1 MENDFDAGV
10 DNSVDN
16 TNDHIDIGLDQ
27 FKHENGKIFGKF
39 DDAVAFGNAYREL
52 EKMNTRNNQEIS
64 ALKKANTAPEKYEL
78 TLDEDLVGA
87 FEFDENHPDYQ
98 MYMPIFKELG
108 LSNDKVNKL
117 VNAYARNIVES
128 NEVSFEDEL
137 RKVGGERG
145 DVMQSLNAFVAK
157 NPDLEDF
164 VRSKVVTAEDA
175 IAMANMIKA
184 SRGNMSIPETVVTP
198 SFQPVMSKQDYKD
211 AAFKYQ
217 ADHKD
222 TIAYNE
228 AEQREYMRLLSLGV

>member
-10 DNSVDN
+10 DNGVDN
-16 TNDHIDIGLDQ
+16 TGDHIDIGLDQ

-64 ALKKANTAPEKYEL
+64 ALKKANMAPEKYEL
-78 TLDEDLVGA
+78 TLDEDLVGS

-98 MYMPIFKELG
+98 MYMPLFKELG

-117 VNAYARNIVES
+117 VNAYARNMVES

-175 IAMANMIKA
+175 IAMANMIRA
-184 SRGNMSIPETVVTP
+184 SRGNINIPETSMTP
-198 SFQPVMSKQDYKD
+198 NFQPVMSKQDFKD

-217 ADHKD
+217 AEHKD

-228 AEQREYMRLLSLGV
+228 AEQREYMRLLSLSV

>member
-1 MENDFDAGV
+1 
-10 DNSVDN
+10 
-16 TNDHIDIGLDQ
+16 
-27 FKHENGKIFGKF
+27 
-39 DDAVAFGNAYREL
+39 
-52 EKMNTRNNQEIS
+52 
-64 ALKKANTAPEKYEL
+64 
-78 TLDEDLVGA
+78 
-87 FEFDENHPDYQ
+87 

-217 ADHKD
+217 ADRKD

-228 AEQREYMRLLSLGV
+228 AEQRECMRLLSLGVQG